1 MTVFEFFGVGSM
13 LEMFLKT
20 VPAGL
25 IRSGDWA
32 LVDRRRLLI
41 FVRHCEAVL

>member
-1 MTVFEFFGVGSM
+1 MTVFEFFGVGSV

-20 VPAGL
+20 VPADL

-32 LVDRRRLLI
+32 LVDRGRLLI
-41 FVRHCEAVL
+41 CVRHCEAAL